1 MQTLCLIGGA
11 WMSADSGAVF
21 DVVNPA
27 TGGVVAQVPDMGEAE
42 TRRAIGAAWEA
53 WPAWRDLPAGE
64 RANVIAKLGGL
75 MRRDVDRLSRLMTAE
90 QGKPIAESRGEIE
103 YAASFL
109 DWAAGECVRLT
120 GEIIPATSSGKRILV
135 LRRAVG
141 VAAIITPWNFPSAM
155 ITRKL
160 GPALACG
167 CTCLIKPAEQT
178 PLSAIA
184 ICELAAEAGVPAGV
198 VNIVTGDAAAIGGA
212 LLSDERVRKLSFTG
226 STEVGKLLM
235 RGAAEHV
242 LRLSLELG
250 GHAPF
255 VVFDDAD
262 IERAV
267 AGAMASKFRNAGQTC
282 ICPNRFY
289 VQDGV
294 YDAFVSRFAES
305 MSSLVV
311 GPGDRAGVQIG
322 PMIDDAAVEK
332 VERHIADAVAG
343 GAKVRVGGHRVDV
356 AGFADRFYAPTLIEG
371 FTHGML
377 VAKEE
382 TFGPVAP
389 VARFETEGEAIEL
402 ANDSPY
408 GLAAYVYTRDI
419 SRAVRVSEAL
429 EHGVVGVN
437 DAAPSTAQA
446 PFGGVKQSGLGR
458 EGGRYAMDEY
468 SEYKYVSLG
477 V

>member
-1 MQTLCLIGGA
+1 MQTKCLIGGEWTGA
-11 WMSADSGAVF
+11 ASGATF
-21 DVVNPA
+21 EVVNPA
-27 TGGVVAQVPDMGEAE
+27 TDAVIANVPDMGEDE
-42 TRRAIGAAWEA
+42 TRRSIGAAWEA

-64 RANVIAKLGGL
+64 RARVVARLAGL
-75 MRRDVDRLSRLMTAE
+75 MRRDIDRLSRLMTAE
-90 QGKPIAESRGEIE
+90 QGKPIGESRGEIE
-103 YAASFL
+103 YAATFL
-109 DWAAGECVRLT
+109 DWAAGEGPRMI
-120 GEIIPATSSGKRILV
+120 GEIIPATSVNKRILV

-141 VAAIITPWNFPSAM
+141 VAAIITPWNFPAAM

-167 CTCLIKPAEQT
+167 CTCVIKPAEKT

-184 ICELAAEAGVPAGV
+184 IGELAVEAGVPAGV
-198 VNIVTGDAAAIGGA
+198 INIVTGDAATIGGA
-212 LLSDERVRKLSFTG
+212 LLGDDRVRKLSFTG
-226 STEVGKLLM
+226 STEVGRLLM
-235 RGAAEHV
+235 RGAAEHL

-255 VVFDDAD
+255 IVFDDAD
-262 IERAV
+262 VDRAV
-267 AGAMASKFRNAGQTC
+267 AGAVASKFRNGGQTC

-289 VQDGV
+289 VQSGV
-294 YDAFVSRFAES
+294 YGDFVSKLAGAV
-305 MSSLVV
+305 SSLVV
-311 GPGDRAGVQIG
+311 GPGDRDGVQIG
-322 PMIDDAAVEK
+322 PMIDDEAVIK
-332 VERHIADAVAG
+332 VERHVADALAG
-343 GAKVRVGGHRVDV
+343 GAKVTVGGHRVKV
-356 AGFADRFYAPTLIEG
+356 PGCADRFYAPTLIEG
-371 FTHGML
+371 FTQDML
-377 VAKEE
+377 VAREE

-389 VARFETEGEAIEL
+389 VARFEDEGEAVRL

-437 DAAPSTAQA
+437 DATPSTAQA

-458 EGGRYAMDEY
+458 EGGRSAMDEY
-468 SEYKYVSLG
+468 SEMKYVSLG

>member
-1 MQTLCLIGGA
+1 MQTRCLIGGE
-11 WMSADSGAVF
+11 WTNADSGATF
-21 DVVNPA
+21 DVLNPA
-27 TGGVVAQVPDMGEAE
+27 TDDVVARVPDVGEDE

-53 WPAWRDLPAGE
+53 WPAWRELPACE
-64 RANVIAKLGGL
+64 RAKVVAKLAGL

-90 QGKPIAESRGEIE
+90 QGKPIGESRGEIE

-109 DWAAGECVRLT
+109 DWAAGEGVRLT
-120 GEIIPATSSGKRILV
+120 GEIIPATSAGKRILV
-135 LRRAVG
+135 LRQAVG
-141 VAAIITPWNFPSAM
+141 VAAIITPWNFPAAM

-167 CTCLIKPAEQT
+167 CTCVIKPAEKT

-184 ICELAAEAGVPAGV
+184 IGELAMEAGVPAGV
-198 VNIVTGDAAAIGGA
+198 VNIVTGDSSAIGGA
-212 LLSDERVRKLSFTG
+212 LLGDDRVRKLSFTG
-226 STEVGKLLM
+226 STKVGRLLM
-235 RGAAEHV
+235 RGSAENM

-262 IERAV
+262 VDRAV
-267 AGAMASKFRNAGQTC
+267 AGAVASKFRNGGQTC

-289 VQDGV
+289 VQSGV
-294 YDAFVSRFAES
+294 YGEFVSKLADAV
-305 MSSLVV
+305 SSLVV
-311 GPGDRAGVQIG
+311 GPGDREGVQIG
-322 PMIDDAAVEK
+322 PMIDDDAVLK
-332 VERHIADAVAG
+332 IERHVADAVAG
-343 GAKVRVGGHRVDV
+343 GARVVVGGYRVKV
-356 AGFADRFYAPTLIEG
+356 AGCADRFYAPTLIEG
-371 FTHGML
+371 FTQGML

-389 VARFETEGEAIEL
+389 VAEFVDEAEAVRL

-419 SRAVRVSEAL
+419 SRAVRVSEEL
-429 EHGVVGVN
+429 EHGVIGVN
-437 DAAPSTAQA
+437 DAVPSTAQA

-458 EGGRYAMDEY
+458 EGGRYVMDEY
-468 SEYKYVSLG
+468 SELKYVSLG